1 MYSIIKNRKEAKKM
15 KKLISTILIIMI
27 AVASLTS
34 CGAKQEETESE
45 NGSGTQGTVAEEKSA
60 DDDVTGEDSA
70 DAGKETTGIGA
81 LSAKEYASYAD
92 ALKANEA
99 AIRASGEDWQG
110 DVNGNSFEN
119 NVLLYD
125 LNGDGNPELILMLGT
140 KMGGVLHILTMK
152 DGMAVECEYDVVPAV
167 PYVEENEAPFKFV
180 VAGGGTDYMIY
191 SGKESGVFYIAHNI
205 WDTVVASSS
214 TKYTMSDDGVIK
226 AETRI
231 KNTVNLEPADT
242 PIDEYK
248 LDGKAAS
255 AEDGAAVFTAHR
267 NDYKDLLMY
276 NLKYGDAEG
285 NHEDFKV
292 FQKLKTDKPLASGY
306 DAVMEQLR

>member
-1 MYSIIKNRKEAKKM
+1 
-15 KKLISTILIIMI
+15 
-27 AVASLTS
+27 
-34 CGAKQEETESE
+34 
-45 NGSGTQGTVAEEKSA
+45 
-60 DDDVTGEDSA
+60 
-70 DAGKETTGIGA
+70 
-81 LSAKEYASYAD
+81 
-92 ALKANEA
+92 
-99 AIRASGEDWQG
+99 
-110 DVNGNSFEN
+110 
-119 NVLLYD
+119 
-125 LNGDGNPELILMLGT
+125 MLGT
-140 KMGGVLHILTMK
+140 EMGGVLHILTMK
-152 DGMAVECEYDVVPAV
+152 DGKAVECEYDVVPAV

-191 SGKESGVFYIAHNI
+191 SGKEKGVFYIAHNI
-205 WDTVVASSS
+205 WDSAVTSSS
-214 TKYTMSDDGVIK
+214 TKYTMSDDGLIK

>member
-1 MYSIIKNRKEAKKM
+1 MYSIIKNRKESIKM
-15 KKLISTILIIMI
+15 KKLISTILIIMM
-27 AVASLTS
+27 AFALLTACS
-34 CGAKQEETESE
+34 PKQEETETE
-45 NGSGTQGTVAEEKSA
+45 KGAGTQGTIAEDKSTE
-60 DDDVTGEDSA
+60 DDVNSEDSA
-70 DAGKETTGIGA
+70 DAEKETASIGA

-92 ALKANEA
+92 ALKANES

-125 LNGDGNPELILMLGT
+125 INGDGNSELILMLGT
-140 KMGGVLHILTMK
+140 EMGGVLHILTMK
-152 DGMAVECEYDVVPAV
+152 DGKAVECEYDVVPAV

-214 TKYTMSDDGVIK
+214 TKYTMSDDGLIK

>member
-1 MYSIIKNRKEAKKM
+1 M
-15 KKLISTILIIMI
+15 KKLISTILIIMM
-27 AVASLTS
+27 AFALLTACS
-34 CGAKQEETESE
+34 PKQEETETE
-45 NGSGTQGTVAEEKSA
+45 KGAGTQGTIAEDKSTE
-60 DDDVTGEDSA
+60 DDVNSEDSA
-70 DAGKETTGIGA
+70 DAEKETASIGA

-92 ALKANEA
+92 ALKANES

-125 LNGDGNPELILMLGT
+125 INGDGNSELILMLGT
-140 KMGGVLHILTMK
+140 EMGGVLHILTMK
-152 DGMAVECEYDVVPAV
+152 DGKAVECEYDVVPAV

-214 TKYTMSDDGVIK
+214 TKYTMSDDGLIK

>member
-27 AVASLTS
+27 AVASMTS

>member
-1 MYSIIKNRKEAKKM
+1 MYSIIKNRKEAEKM
-15 KKLISTILIIMI
+15 KKLISTILIIMM
-27 AVASLTS
+27 AFALLTACS
-34 CGAKQEETESE
+34 PKQEETETE
-45 NGSGTQGTVAEEKSA
+45 KGSGTGTVAEEKST
-60 DDDVTGEDSA
+60 DDDAAGEDSA
-70 DAGKETTGIGA
+70 DAGKETAGIGA
-81 LSAKEYASYAD
+81 LSAQEYASYAD

-125 LNGDGNPELILMLGT
+125 LNGDGNSELIIMLGT

-152 DGMAVECEYDVVPAV
+152 DGKAVECEYDVVPDV

-191 SGKESGVFYIAHNI
+191 SGKERGAFYIAHNI
-205 WDTVVASSS
+205 WDTVVASRS

-226 AETRI
+226 AETCI
-231 KNTVNLEPADT
+231 ENTVNLEPAET
-242 PIDEYK
+242 PVDEYE
-248 LDGKAAS
+248 LDGKDVS

-276 NLKYGDAEG
+276 NLKYGSVDG
-285 NHEDFKV
+285 SHSYFRV

>member
-1 MYSIIKNRKEAKKM
+1 MYSIIKNRKEAIKM

-45 NGSGTQGTVAEEKSA
+45 KGSGTQGTVAEEKST

-125 LNGDGNPELILMLGT
+125 LNGDGNSELIIMLGT

-152 DGMAVECEYDVVPAV
+152 DGKAVECEYDVVPDV

-191 SGKESGVFYIAHNI
+191 SGKERGAFYIAHNI
-205 WDTVVASSS
+205 WDTVITSSS

-276 NLKYGDAEG
+276 NLKYGDAEV
-285 NHEDFKV
+285 NHEYFKV